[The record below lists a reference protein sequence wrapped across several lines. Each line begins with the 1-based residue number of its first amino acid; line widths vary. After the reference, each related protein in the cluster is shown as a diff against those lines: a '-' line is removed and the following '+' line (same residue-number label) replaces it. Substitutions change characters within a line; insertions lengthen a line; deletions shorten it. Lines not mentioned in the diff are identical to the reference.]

1 MLAADDINKPVGLD
15 CERCPDVL
23 PGHAPRPPDDQLLF
37 PYLNQVNV
45 SALLCGPVKLA
56 DVAGPQGKASV
67 GGRTSPVRIDDER
80 ETFGRKSSDDD
91 LFGGGKRGE
100 QLRPVEVEPLK
111 GLPLGAG

>member
-1 MLAADDINKPVGLD
+1 
-15 CERCPDVL
+15 VL

-45 SALLCGPVKLA
+45 STFCRRIKLA
-56 DVAGPQGKASV
+56 DVTGLKRKANV
-67 GGRTSPVRIDDER
+67 RGLASPVRIDDER

-111 GLPLGAG
+111 GLPLCAG